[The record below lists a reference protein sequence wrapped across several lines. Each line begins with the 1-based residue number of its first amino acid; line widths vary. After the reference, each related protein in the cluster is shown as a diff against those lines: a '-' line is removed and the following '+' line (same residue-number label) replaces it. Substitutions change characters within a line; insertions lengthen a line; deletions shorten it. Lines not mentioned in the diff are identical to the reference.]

1 MKMMVAA
8 SFYYENDG
16 GYILLLRLHLAT
28 MEMMV
33 AGDHGE
39 LGRTK

>member
-1 MKMMVAA
+1 MMVAG
-8 SFYYENDG
+8 DHG
-16 GYILLLRLHLAT
+16 KLRRIKQLWLHLAT
-28 MEMMV
+28 MKMMV